1 MTYYARVPQ
10 ISVGAACPRRR
21 GGGKA
26 VARGGNDHVHG
37 GGDGWM
43 DACNGKG
50 NKAEHSTDQR
60 ILYHIGQLDL

>member
-1 MTYYARVPQ
+1 MPQ

-26 VARGGNDHVHG
+26 GARGGNDHVHG

-43 DACNGKG
+43 DGWMRVMEKG
-50 NKAEHSTDQR
+50 IKESTAQTGEFFVSHR
-60 ILYHIGQLDL
+60 SV